1 MRIYAAYSHKGGT
14 GKTTALVLLA
24 NAIAARGHTALLLDA
39 DPQRN
44 FRMWRNYGRQMEI
57 WDDKITVEYRDYET
71 TPVIELEDFL
81 VDANDSGK
89 YDYALLNLPGIPHR
103 FNQHALR
110 YAELTL
116 LPFRPTPAELAE
128 MGPALKA
135 IEKLSED
142 GEVGAA
148 RVLFTMIKAESKI
161 PEVWRDYMNEA
172 RQRFPCMDTI
182 IRDSTIFSDILMRG
196 MLHLSIQRTS
206 GLGKYEAS
214 RALEVC
220 EALLNECE
228 AIVAHHEE
236 ENA

>member
-14 GKTTALVLLA
+14 GKTTSLVLLA
-24 NAIAARGHTALLLDA
+24 NAIAARGHSALLLDS
-39 DPQRN
+39 DPQQN
-44 FRMWRNYGRQMEI
+44 FRMWRNYGRQMEV
-57 WDDKITVEYRDYET
+57 WDENLTVEYRDYET
-71 TPVIELEDFL
+71 TPVMALEDFL
-81 VDANDSGK
+81 VNANDSRK

-128 MGPALKA
+128 MGPALNA
-135 IEKLSED
+135 IEKLKDD

-161 PEVWRDYMNEA
+161 PEVWRDYMSEA
-172 RQRFPCMDTI
+172 RRRFPCMETI

-196 MLHLSIQRTS
+196 TLHLNIKKNN
-206 GLGKYEAS
+206 GLGKYEVS
-214 RALEVC
+214 KALEIC
-220 EALLNECE
+220 DALLTECE
-228 AIVAHHEE
+228 AIVAQHEE
-236 ENA
+236 ENS